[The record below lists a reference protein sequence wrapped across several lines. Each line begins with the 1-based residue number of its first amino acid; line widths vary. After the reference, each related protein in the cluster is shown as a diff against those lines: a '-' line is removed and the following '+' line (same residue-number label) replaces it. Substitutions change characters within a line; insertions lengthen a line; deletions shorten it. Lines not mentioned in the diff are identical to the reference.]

1 MFHKTKVNRAVASV
15 IAAGFAA
22 SGVSFAA
29 SQAIEEVIVTAT
41 KTSAS
46 TQDIPVA
53 VSALTSEK
61 LDQMGVSNFQDYLI
75 QLPGVSA
82 GGSGPGQNTIYIR
95 GVASTTPAISIAGVA
110 GLSPNVAFYLD
121 EQPLAQPGRNLDVY
135 AADLNRVEV
144 LAGPQGTLFG
154 ASSQAGTVRL
164 ITNKPDSSGAYGKLK
179 VGFATMNE
187 GGTNNNFEAMYNL
200 PISDNIT
207 LRGVV
212 YSDDKGGYIDNV
224 QGSRTVQE
232 SARFRHEGFVRSNGV
247 AVSSARAGFQAG
259 SNSLGAYVD
268 EDGDGYSDMP
278 GVTFLAADN
287 SDLVEKDHNT
297 SKYTGARLSAL
308 INLGDDWD
316 LLLAHAT
323 QELEADGVFFADPN
337 LGDLEIQS
345 FNDDTLTDEFDN
357 TSWTLTGRIAGLDV
371 VYTGAFTERTADQ
384 NIGYSDYMFVGQYLP
399 YYICDASATYPGKVD
414 TTGDGEGDTRNPLAA
429 AGTCQAPDMSAPSH
443 SETEVSTHEVRFT
456 TDQDKS
462 TRLTGGAFFSDTTL
476 EERVSFTYPGSIVA
490 QGWGGPESGPGFAS
504 PNLSYQDGYLSTNA
518 PYGPGE
524 IFRNDIQRTD
534 KQMGIF
540 GELSYDL
547 SDTLS
552 VTLGARYYDIEID
565 FDGSAAGSFSNFC
578 GSTNPNCSDK
588 QLYGTNIADLYD
600 GDGVYGGKTSFTF
613 RGASTPTD
621 VSTIPDKAKADG
633 TIFKLTTSYTPTE
646 DMLLYA
652 TISEGYRAGFLNRPG
667 GYVDKSKT
675 YTVPFE
681 FGSDDM
687 TNFEFGWKTDLMDG
701 RMRFNGSVFL
711 AQIDGLQTTIFD
723 PSIANL
729 FFSDNAADAEV
740 RGLEA
745 DLIWAPE
752 SVEGL
757 TISAGL
763 SVLDTEIT
771 KTLTTST
778 DVVAGDSLA
787 FAPELQGNLQA
798 RYEWQTE
805 SGMTAH
811 IMPHLAHSAESYSD
825 IVRINRDRIHGWTML
840 GLTAGITT
848 DTWGAELYINNL
860 TDERAEMSRNY
871 INDRERVSYAAPR
884 TMGVRM
890 SYNF

>member
-22 SGVSFAA
+22 SGASFAA

-46 TQDIPVA
+46 AQDIPVA

-110 GLSPNVAFYLD
+110 GLAPNVAFYLD

-164 ITNKPDSSGAYGKLK
+164 ITNKPDPSGTYGKIK
-179 VGFATMNE
+179 VGFASMNE

-200 PISDNIT
+200 PIYDSVT
-207 LRGVV
+207 LRGVI
-212 YSDDKGGYIDNV
+212 YSDDKGGFIDNV
-224 QGSRTVQE
+224 HGTRTLEE
-232 SARFRHEGFVRSNGV
+232 SARFRPEGYMRSNGV
-247 AVSSARAGFQAG
+247 PVSAARTGFQAG
-259 SNSLGAYVD
+259 ADLS
-268 EDGDGYSDMP
+268 
-278 GVTFLAADN
+278 GVTFEAADN
-287 SDLVEKDHNT
+287 TDLVEKDHNT

-308 INLGDDWD
+308 INLSDDWD
-316 LLLAHAT
+316 LLLSHTT

-337 LGDLEIQS
+337 LGDLEVQS
-345 FNDDTLTDEFDN
+345 YNDDTLTDKFDN

-399 YYICDASATYPGKVD
+399 YYTCDQTVTYTYGADSV
-414 TTGDGEGDTRNPLAA
+414 
-429 AGTCQAPDMSAPSH
+429 GTCYAPDMSAPSH

-462 TRLTGGAFFSDTTL
+462 VRLTGGAFFSDTTL
-476 EERVSFTYPGSIVA
+476 QERVSFTYPGSIKA
-490 QGWGGPESGPGFAS
+490 QGWTLANGPGFS
-504 PNLSYQDGYLSTNA
+504 GNNLSYQDGYLSTNV
-518 PYGPGE
+518 PFGPGE
-524 IFRNDIQRTD
+524 IFRNDVQRTD
-534 KQMGIF
+534 EQYGIF
-540 GELSYDL
+540 GELSYDI
-547 SDTLS
+547 SDELS
-552 VTLGARYYDIEID
+552 VTLGARYYDIEVD
-565 FDGSAAGSFSNFC
+565 FDGSANGSFYNFYGV
-578 GSTNPNCSDK
+578 GSADA
-588 QLYGTNIADLYD
+588 QVFGTNIADLYD
-600 GDGVYGGKTSFTF
+600 GDGVYQGQECFTF
-613 RGASTPTD
+613 NGAAECTDMSTVPGKATDNGTIGKLTVSYAPTD
-621 VSTIPDKAKADG
+621 
-633 TIFKLTTSYTPTE
+633 

-667 GYVDKSKT
+667 GYTSGA
-675 YTVPFE
+675 YTVPFQ
-681 FGSDDM
+681 FGSDEM
-687 TNFEFGWKTDLMDG
+687 TNYEFGWKTDLMDG

-711 AQIDGLQTTIFD
+711 AQIGGLQTTIFD

-745 DLIWAPE
+745 DLVWVPE
-752 SVEGL
+752 SIDGL

-763 SVLDTEIT
+763 SMLDTEIT

-798 RYEWQTE
+798 RYEWQTT

-825 IVRINRDRIHGWTML
+825 IIRINRDRIHGWTMI
-840 GLTAGITT
+840 GLTAGVTT